1 MNGPLA
7 YRGRSPLPPFQLGV
21 DARREEREIM
31 QPARRVRGLPLLS
44 NKTTTTTQALSPP
57 QVQHSSV
64 LRIRAP
70 RRDDPSLLDAV
81 DQTEV
86 TAR

>member
-1 MNGPLA
+1 
-7 YRGRSPLPPFQLGV
+7 
-21 DARREEREIM
+21 M

>member
-1 MNGPLA
+1 
-7 YRGRSPLPPFQLGV
+7 
-21 DARREEREIM
+21 M

-57 QVQHSSV
+57 QLQHSSV

-81 DQTEV
+81 AADARIQDKSCMLFSGTVVANGRGRAVV
-86 TAR
+86 TA